1 MTRHHLHMSS
11 YKFQKIVPAT
21 HEREFWEKQ
30 KFKNWLTENSRPK
43 MKCKDQIK
51 ARREGN
57 PSNTEPS
64 EVLKSHATNLN
75 GILSDTAQFGLN

>member
-1 MTRHHLHMSS
+1 
-11 YKFQKIVPAT
+11 
-21 HEREFWEKQ
+21 
-30 KFKNWLTENSRPK
+30 
-43 MKCKDQIK
+43 MKWKDQIK

-75 GILSDTAQFGLN
+75 GILSDTAQFGLNWKKNNVTWNTPPFLKKAFYFMIK